1 MKTTIAVKTIIAAAG
16 AALALASAAGAQTM
30 SVTANVTSGSGL
42 YNYDYLFSL
51 TGPAGAGTSVANL
64 YLTSDDLSPVGPFT
78 FAKDGTGTSL
88 WTYASNDT
96 PYNYLQFFS
105 TSDSLTNGDTLEVK
119 FASAFARLHGLSP
132 PRLKRLPSATKYRP
146 PPVSEGGRLLCH
158 LTSSSALLRLPRYI
172 CPPGNKSDTLPTSL
186 LPGGGVKMKSEGF
199 SLGLTSILLY
209 VSVRVSR
216 SVGLSIST
224 AVILYSR

>member
-119 FASAFARLHGLSP
+119 FASAFAP
-132 PRLKRLPSATKYRP
+132 
-146 PPVSEGGRLLCH
+146 
-158 LTSSSALLRLPRYI
+158 
-172 CPPGNKSDTLPTSL
+172 
-186 LPGGGVKMKSEGF
+186 
-199 SLGLTSILLY
+199 
-209 VSVRVSR
+209 
-216 SVGLSIST
+216 ST
-224 AVILYSR
+224 ANTATGLDDSTGRYTNTVTGVAAPVPETNTAPLLILGGLWLGFMAYRRRA